1 MTDHYLMGVNA
12 MLQAAA
18 EDKFE
23 LSNRSDTAEVGGCV
37 EQIPVTAPFEEA
49 LRIFKRDGIVVLTDA
64 LSLDVVSG
72 IVREFDALMATTEM
86 EHHFQSPKDNKPVET
101 VLGVLTKRR
110 SEILARSPE
119 LVGQLLTQPRLLELV
134 DAHLKQYAT
143 TVLIHQV
150 LSVEIN
156 PGEVAQPLHRDNGLW
171 PIPGRRIPLGVA
183 TMTPLENFTAETGAT
198 QVILGSHLWPEAEY
212 IDPKDVEDRL
222 SDGKGWSRYQTPDI
236 DPDSVTVVDAPL
248 GSIVVF
254 DGDVLHGG
262 GSNTTED
269 VVRKSIIGA
278 YCVGWL
284 RGEVNQQLMWPPE
297 VACNFSRE
305 IQELIGYSVE
315 GGILGGIQLG
325 QDPIVLLEGG

>member
-1 MTDHYLMGVNA
+1 MEQVA
-12 MLQAAA
+12 V
-18 EDKFE
+18 EEVFE
-23 LSNRSDTAEVGGCV
+23 LSNKGDTAEIGGRV
-37 EQIPVTAPFEEA
+37 EQIPVTAPFEET
-49 LRIFKRDGIVVLTDA
+49 LRIFQRDGIVVLTEA
-64 LSLDVVSG
+64 LSLDVTSG
-72 IVREFDALMATTEM
+72 ILDEFNSMMATTEM
-86 EHHFQSPKDNKPVET
+86 EHHFQNQKDNKPVET

-110 SEILARSPE
+110 SEILARAPE
-119 LVGQLLTQPRLLELV
+119 LVGQLLTQPRLLGLV
-134 DAHLKQYAT
+134 EAHLKKYAS

-198 QVILGSHLWPEAEY
+198 QVILGSHLWPDAEY

-222 SDGKGWSRYQTPDI
+222 IDGKGWIRYQTPDT
-236 DPDSVTVVDAPL
+236 DPDSVTVVEAPL
-248 GSIVVF
+248 GSIVLF

-262 GSNTTED
+262 GANTTEN

-297 VACNFSRE
+297 VARKFSRE
-305 IQELIGYSVE
+305 LQQLIGYSVE

-325 QDPIVLLEGG
+325 EDPITLLETN

>member
-1 MTDHYLMGVNA
+1 
-12 MLQAAA
+12 MLQAASKDFA
-18 EDKFE
+18 E
-23 LSNRSDTAEVGGCV
+23 LSNTSDTAEAGGRV
-37 EQIPVTAPFEEA
+37 EQIPVTAPFEET
-49 LRIFKRDGIVVLTDA
+49 LRIFQRDGIVVLTEA
-64 LSLDVVSG
+64 LSLDVISG
-72 IVREFDALMATTEM
+72 ILDEFNLMMATTEM
-86 EHHFQSPKDNKPVET
+86 EHHFQSQKDNKPVET

-110 SEILARSPE
+110 SEILARAPE

-134 DAHLKQYAT
+134 NAHLKKYAS

-198 QVILGSHLWPEAEY
+198 QVILGSHLWPDAEY

-222 SDGKGWSRYQTPDI
+222 IDGKGWVRYQTPDT
-236 DPDSVTVVDAPL
+236 DPDSVTVVEAPL
-248 GSIVVF
+248 GSIVLF

-262 GSNTTED
+262 GANTTED

-297 VACNFSRE
+297 VARKFSRE
-305 IQELIGYSVE
+305 LQQLIGYSVE

-325 QDPIVLLEGG
+325 EDPITLLETN

>member
-1 MTDHYLMGVNA
+1 MAQVA
-12 MLQAAA
+12 V
-18 EDKFE
+18 EEIFE
-23 LSNRSDTAEVGGCV
+23 LSNKGDTAQVGGRV
-37 EQIPVTAPFEEA
+37 EQIPVTAPFEET
-49 LRIFKRDGIVVLTDA
+49 LRIFQRDGIVVLTEA
-64 LSLDVVSG
+64 LSLDVTSG
-72 IVREFDALMATTEM
+72 ILDEFNSMMATTEM
-86 EHHFQSPKDNKPVET
+86 EHHFKSQKDNKPVET

-110 SEILARSPE
+110 SEILARAPE
-119 LVGQLLTQPRLLELV
+119 LVGQLLTQPRLLGLV
-134 DAHLKQYAT
+134 EAHLKKYAS

-198 QVILGSHLWPEAEY
+198 QVILGSHLWPDAEY

-222 SDGKGWSRYQTPDI
+222 IDGKGWVRYQTPDT
-236 DPDSVTVVDAPL
+236 DPDSVTVVEAPL
-248 GSIVVF
+248 GSIVLF

-262 GSNTTED
+262 GANTTED

-297 VACNFSRE
+297 VARKFSRE
-305 IQELIGYSVE
+305 LQQLIGYSVE

-325 QDPIVLLEGG
+325 EDPITLLETN

>member
-1 MTDHYLMGVNA
+1 MVQTNA
-12 MLQAAA
+12 Q
-18 EDKFE
+18 ERFE
-23 LSNRSDTAEVGGCV
+23 LWNKSDIAEIGGRV
-37 EQIPVTAPFEEA
+37 EQIPVTAPFQET
-49 LRIFKRDGIVVLTDA
+49 LRVFKRDGIVVLNDA
-64 LSLDVVSG
+64 VSLDVVTG
-72 IVREFDALMATTEM
+72 IVDEFDSMMAMTDM
-86 EHHFQSPKDNKPVET
+86 EHHFRDKLDSKSGKAI
-101 VLGVLTKRR
+101 LGVLTKRR
-110 SEILARSPE
+110 SEILARSPH
-119 LVGQLLTQPRLLELV
+119 LVGQLLTQPRLLELINS
-134 DAHLKQYAT
+134 HLTTYAT
-143 TVLIHQV
+143 SVLIHQV

-198 QVILGSHLWPEAEY
+198 QVILGSHLWPDAEY
-212 IDPKDVEDRL
+212 IDPKDVEHRL
-222 SDGKGWSRYQTPDI
+222 SDGEGWRRYQTPDT

-262 GSNTTED
+262 GANTTGD

-297 VACNFSRE
+297 VACNFPRE
-305 IQELIGYSVE
+305 LQELIGYSVE

-325 QDPIVLLEGG
+325 QDPIALLESN

>member
-1 MTDHYLMGVNA
+1 MAQVA
-12 MLQAAA
+12 V
-18 EDKFE
+18 EEIFE
-23 LSNRSDTAEVGGCV
+23 LSNKGDTAEIGGRV
-37 EQIPVTAPFEEA
+37 EQIPVTAPFEET
-49 LRIFKRDGIVVLTDA
+49 LRIFQRDGIVVLTEA
-64 LSLDVVSG
+64 LSLDVTSG
-72 IVREFDALMATTEM
+72 ILDEFNSMMATTEM
-86 EHHFQSPKDNKPVET
+86 EHHFKSQKDNKPVET

-110 SEILARSPE
+110 SEILARAPE
-119 LVGQLLTQPRLLELV
+119 LVGQLLTQPRLLGLV
-134 DAHLKQYAT
+134 EAHLKKYAS

-198 QVILGSHLWPEAEY
+198 QVILGSHLWPDAEY

-222 SDGKGWSRYQTPDI
+222 IDGKGWVRYQTPDT
-236 DPDSVTVVDAPL
+236 DPDSVTVVEAPL
-248 GSIVVF
+248 GSIVLF

-262 GSNTTED
+262 GANTTED

-278 YCVGWL
+278 YCLGWL

-297 VACNFSRE
+297 VARKFSRE
-305 IQELIGYSVE
+305 LQQLIGYSVE

-325 QDPIVLLEGG
+325 EDPITLLETN

>member
-1 MTDHYLMGVNA
+1 MDGIA
-12 MLQAAA
+12 MLQAASKDFA
-18 EDKFE
+18 E
-23 LSNRSDTAEVGGCV
+23 LSNTSDTAEAGGRV
-37 EQIPVTAPFEEA
+37 EQIPVTAPFEET
-49 LRIFKRDGIVVLTDA
+49 LRIFQRDGIVVLTEA
-64 LSLDVVSG
+64 LSLDVISG
-72 IVREFDALMATTEM
+72 ILDEFNSMMATTEM
-86 EHHFQSPKDNKPVET
+86 EHHFQSQKDNKPVET

-110 SEILARSPE
+110 SEILARAPE
-119 LVGQLLTQPRLLELV
+119 LVGQLLTQSRLLELV
-134 DAHLKQYAT
+134 NAHLKKFAT

-198 QVILGSHLWPEAEY
+198 QVILGSHLWPDAEY
-212 IDPKDVEDRL
+212 IDPKDVEHRL
-222 SDGKGWSRYQTPDI
+222 SDGEGWRRYQTPDT

-262 GSNTTED
+262 GANTTGD

-297 VACNFSRE
+297 VACNFPRE
-305 IQELIGYSVE
+305 LQELIGYSVE

-325 QDPIVLLEGG
+325 QDPIALLESN